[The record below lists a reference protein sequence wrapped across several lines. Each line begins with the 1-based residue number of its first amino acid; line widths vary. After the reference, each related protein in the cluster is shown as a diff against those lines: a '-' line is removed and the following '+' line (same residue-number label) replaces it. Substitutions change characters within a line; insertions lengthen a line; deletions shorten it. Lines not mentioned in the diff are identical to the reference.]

1 MYRFQT
7 GGSTTTTTGTT
18 AQNVGGVAVPADPL
32 VGKTTG
38 TESALS
44 TWAGP
49 TITRT
54 LGRAEAL
61 SETPYQAYTGQLT
74 AGPSALQTQAFQ
86 GLGGLNIPTAAQ
98 TSYTPGTFTAESAQQ
113 YMNPFLMAAL
123 QPQIDEARRQ
133 SQIQN
138 LANKAAATRAG
149 GLGGAGSALM
159 QSEAQRNLQTKLGDI
174 TGKGYMSAYE
184 SAMNQFNK
192 EQDRQMGATKLAQD
206 YGLAAL
212 GAQTKGGEL
221 QRGIE
226 QEGIT
231 ADIKQFEEE
240 REYPY
245 KQLSWLQGLFQG
257 MPVAAQNAS
266 IQQPGAL
273 SEILGGTGG
282 ILSLLETL
290 FGDKSKST
298 TSSGTTPPPKP

>member
-7 GGSTTTTTGTT
+7 GGTTTTGTT
-18 AQNVGGVAVPADPL
+18 NTNVGGVAVPADPL
-32 VGKTTG
+32 AGKQTS

-61 SETPYQAYTGQLT
+61 SETPYEAYTGPLT
-74 AGPSALQTQAFQ
+74 AGPSTLQTQAFQ
-86 GLGGLNIPTAAQ
+86 GLGALNIPTATQ
-98 TSYTPGTFTAESAQQ
+98 TSFTPQSFTAANAQQ
-113 YMNPFLMAAL
+113 YMNPYLMAAL

-133 SQIQN
+133 AEIQN
-138 LANKAAATRAG
+138 LANRAAATRAG

-159 QSEAQRNLQTKLGDI
+159 QSEAQRNLQSQLAKI
-174 TGKGYMSAYE
+174 TGEGYRSAFDKAQE
-184 SAMNQFNK
+184 QFNV
-192 EQDRQMGATKLAQD
+192 EQQRQMGAAKQAQD

-231 ADIKQFEEE
+231 ADVAEFEKQ

-257 MPVAAQNAS
+257 MPVAAQS
-266 IQQPGAL
+266 YGYQQPGAL

-290 FGDKSKST
+290 FKDTSKPAA
-298 TSSGTTPPPKP
+298 SSGTTTSTGG

>member
-1 MYRFQT
+1 MA
-7 GGSTTTTTGTT
+7 TTTTTGTGAT
-18 AQNVGGVAVPADPL
+18 NVGGVAVPADPL
-32 VGKTTG
+32 AGKQTS

-61 SETPYQAYTGQLT
+61 SETPYEAYTGPLT
-74 AGPSALQTQAFQ
+74 AGPSTLQTQAFQ
-86 GLGGLNIPTAAQ
+86 GLGALNIPTTAQ
-98 TSYTPGTFTAESAQQ
+98 ISFTPQSFTAANAQQ
-113 YMNPFLMAAL
+113 YMNPYLMAAL
-123 QPQIDEARRQ
+123 QPQIAEATRQ

-159 QSEAQRNLQTKLGDI
+159 QSEAQRNLQSQLAKI
-174 TGKGYMSAYE
+174 TGEGYRSAFDKAQE
-184 SAMNQFNK
+184 QFNV
-192 EQDRQMGATKLAQD
+192 EQQRQMGAAKQAQD

-231 ADIKQFEEE
+231 ADVAEFEKQ

-257 MPVAAQNAS
+257 MPVAAQS
-266 IQQPGAL
+266 YGYQQPGAL

-290 FGDKSKST
+290 FKDTSKPAA
-298 TSSGTTPPPKP
+298 SSGTTTSTGG

>member
-1 MYRFQT
+1 MA
-7 GGSTTTTTGTT
+7 TTTTTSTGAT
-18 AQNVGGVAVPADPL
+18 NVGGVAVPADPL
-32 VGKTTG
+32 AGKQTS

-61 SETPYQAYTGQLT
+61 SETPYEAYTGPLT
-74 AGPSALQTQAFQ
+74 AGPSTLQTQAFQ
-86 GLGGLNIPTAAQ
+86 GLGALNIPTTAQ
-98 TSYTPGTFTAESAQQ
+98 TSFTPQSFTAANAQQ
-113 YMNPFLMAAL
+113 YMNPYLMAAL

-133 SQIQN
+133 AEISRVEQAGR
-138 LANKAAATRAG
+138 LSRAG
-149 GLGGAGSALM
+149 AFGGGRQAIMESELG
-159 QSEAQRNLQTKLGDI
+159 RNLMSQLGKI
-174 TGKGYMSAYE
+174 TGEGYRSAFDKAQE
-184 SAMNQFNK
+184 QFNV
-192 EQDRQMGATKLAQD
+192 EQQRQMGAAKQAQD

-231 ADIKQFEEE
+231 ADVAEFEKQ

-257 MPVAAQNAS
+257 MPVAAQS
-266 IQQPGAL
+266 YGYQQPGAL

-282 ILSLLETL
+282 ILSLLDTL
-290 FGDKSKST
+290 FKDTSKPT
-298 TSSGTTPPPKP
+298 ASSGTTTSTGG

>member
-7 GGSTTTTTGTT
+7 GGTTTTSTGAT
-18 AQNVGGVAVPADPL
+18 NVGGVAVPADPL
-32 VGKTTG
+32 AGKQTS

-61 SETPYQAYTGQLT
+61 SETPYEAYTGPLT
-74 AGPSALQTQAFQ
+74 AGPSTLQTQAFQ
-86 GLGGLNIPTAAQ
+86 GLGALNIPTTAQ
-98 TSYTPGTFTAESAQQ
+98 TSFTPQSFTAANAQQ
-113 YMNPFLMAAL
+113 YMNPYLMAAL
-123 QPQIDEARRQ
+123 QPQIAEATRQ

-159 QSEAQRNLQTKLGDI
+159 QSEAQRNLQSQLAKI
-174 TGKGYMSAYE
+174 TGEGYRSAFDKAQE
-184 SAMNQFNK
+184 QFNV
-192 EQDRQMGATKLAQD
+192 EQQRQMGAAKQAQD

-231 ADIKQFEEE
+231 ADVAEFEKQ

-257 MPVAAQNAS
+257 MPVAAQS
-266 IQQPGAL
+266 YGYQQPGAL

-290 FGDKSKST
+290 FKDTSKPAA
-298 TSSGTTPPPKP
+298 SSGTTTSTGG